1 MKALI
6 VALLIVT
13 ALVREAVAQDFYAG
27 KTINLIVGYSA
38 GGGYDQYARLLAR
51 HFGRHIPGHPNI
63 VVQNMPGA
71 ATPDGGARSRP
82 PMRRVTAPPSPCSIP
97 A

>member
-1 MKALI
+1 MHYCIL
-6 VALLIVT
+6 T
-13 ALVREAVAQDFYAG
+13 ALVREAVAQDFYSG

-51 HFGRHIPGHPNI
+51 HFGRYIPGHPNI

-71 ATPDGGARSRP
+71 ATLDGGAC
-82 PMRRVTAPPSPCSIP
+82 ALGQC
-97 A
+97 AA